1 MEKKD
6 VLLIAVAVCALEAT
20 IDLVVAV
27 LELVLRQQGLLQ

>member
-20 IDLVVAV
+20 IDLAVAV
-27 LELVLRQQGLLQ
+27 LSLVLRHQGVL